1 MVLIQFTGLSGSG
14 KTTLALN
21 VQKLLHQKGYV
32 VEVIDGDVYRQKF
45 CSDLGFSKEDRYE
58 SIKRLFSIAEGFVK
72 SNKIVL
78 MAVINPYE
86 YLRNELGKNDF
97 VKLVYLDCKLENLI
111 KRDTKGLYF
120 KALLPDENPN
130 KILNFTGISDVFEIP
145 KIADLVLKT
154 DSETVAVSQ
163 SKLYNFIIQIIENN
177 SSN

>member
-1 MVLIQFTGLSGSG
+1 M
-14 KTTLALN
+14 
-21 VQKLLHQKGYV
+21 
-32 VEVIDGDVYRQKF
+32 
-45 CSDLGFSKEDRYE
+45 
-58 SIKRLFSIAEGFVK
+58 
-72 SNKIVL
+72 
-78 MAVINPYE
+78 
-86 YLRNELGKNDF
+86 
-97 VKLVYLDCKLENLI
+97 
-111 KRDTKGLYF
+111 YF